1 MCPLL
6 IQVPHLLMLHYLLLL
21 FVVAVVAVADVVDV
35 EVVVVVAEI
44 VVVVAEVDAAAA
56 ASGIEFEV
64 VETFVQPKECT
75 WRDYWDRIVA
85 HHQMKQSVLHL
96 KWLVQ
101 SLISNAE
108 FLLLMH
114 HLML

>member
-1 MCPLL
+1 M
-6 IQVPHLLMLHYLLLL
+6 
-21 FVVAVVAVADVVDV
+21 FVVAVVVGVVGVVGVAVAVDA
-35 EVVVVVAEI
+35 EVVAAETVVVA
-44 VVVVAEVDAAAA
+44 AEVDAAA

-85 HHQMKQSVLHL
+85 HHQMKQSLYVLHL
-96 KWLVQ
+96 AWLVQ

>member
-1 MCPLL
+1 
-6 IQVPHLLMLHYLLLL
+6 MLQYLLVL
-21 FVVAVVAVADVVDV
+21 FVVAVVADVVDA
-35 EVVVVVAEI
+35 EVVVVAEI
-44 VVVVAEVDAAAA
+44 VVAAAEVDAAAA